1 MPDEPVPRKPAS
13 PPRNSQHPA
22 PRQPVRPEYSAGH
35 VPITEEF
42 DSAKRTLPPVAPVA
56 IALVV
61 VAIVVG
67 IIAFAFRAKPVAQGG
82 IDAVYVSTQPGQ
94 PNIFVPIQVTLR
106 NVTDK
111 TIYVKEISATVKTD
125 QGEQS
130 DTGAAST
137 DYERYF
143 AAFPDLKEHSTQPLV
158 VETKI
163 APGAEQKGTVLV
175 SFPLTKEQFEARKDL
190 TVTIQPYDQR
200 EIVLREKSTAA
211 K

>member
-1 MPDEPVPRKPAS
+1 MSDNKSPQKPR
-13 PPRNSQHPA
+13 PR
-22 PRQPVRPEYSAGH
+22 EYSAGH

-42 DSAKRTLPPVAPVA
+42 DSAKRTLPPAAPVA

-67 IIAFAFRAKPVAQGG
+67 VMAFLFRSKPVAQGG
-82 IDAVYVSTQPGQ
+82 IDAVYFSEPAGMTNGMVLLQL
-94 PNIFVPIQVTLR
+94 TLR

-111 TIYVKEISATVKTD
+111 TLYIKTITANLKTD
-125 QGEQS
+125 QELS
-130 DTGAAST
+130 DNPASPG

-143 AAFPDLKEHSTQPLV
+143 MAYPDLKEHSTQPLV

-163 APGAEQKGTVLV
+163 APGAEQKGSVLV
-175 SFPLTKEQFEARKDL
+175 SFPVTREQFEARKDL
-190 TVTIQPYDQR
+190 NVTIEPYDQNP
-200 EIVLREKSTAA
+200 IVLREKGASP

>member
-1 MPDEPVPRKPAS
+1 MADNKSPQKPRA
-13 PPRNSQHPA
+13 R
-22 PRQPVRPEYSAGH
+22 EYDAGH

-42 DSAKRTLPPVAPVA
+42 DSAKRMLPPAAPVA

-67 IIAFAFRAKPVAQGG
+67 IIAFLFRAKPVAQGG
-82 IDAVYVSTQPGQ
+82 IDAVYFSEPTNMTNGMVLLQ
-94 PNIFVPIQVTLR
+94 ITLR
-106 NVTDK
+106 NVGDK
-111 TIYVKEISATVKTD
+111 TLYIKTITANLKTD
-125 QGEQS
+125 QDLS
-130 DTGAAST
+130 DNAASSS

-143 AAFPDLKEHSTQPLV
+143 MAYPDLKEHSTQPLV

-175 SFPLTKEQFEARKDL
+175 SFPVTKEQFDARKDL
-190 TVTIQPYDQR
+190 NVTIEPYDQNA
-200 EIVLREKSTAA
+200 IVLREKGALT